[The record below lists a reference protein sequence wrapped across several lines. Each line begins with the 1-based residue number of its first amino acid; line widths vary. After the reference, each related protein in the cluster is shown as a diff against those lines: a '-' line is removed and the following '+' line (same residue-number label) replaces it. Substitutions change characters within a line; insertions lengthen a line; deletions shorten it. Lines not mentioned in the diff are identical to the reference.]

1 MAKRTGSLNVFH
13 SSIYSLSMLDMDIHP
28 GRQKKEYIL
37 VSSDNRA
44 ADSVSTTDFILR
56 LPVPINKVIKTDLV
70 QVAMDYN
77 VANIKDSTGNLANLV
92 VYVGN
97 GDFSSTFNDVM
108 LPTTT
113 TDILFEEG
121 LYTVDVLASWF
132 EQQLLKEMGPG
143 WSVFYNTSG
152 KLLIEYPVRASGD
165 NPSNRSIV
173 CRNATLAYTLGL
185 INTPTFGE
193 AISVTLN
200 PTLEFP
206 VVTTVVGGDGTGHD
220 GRYRWS
226 FPFPVKLSGVYPYLF
241 IQSRA
246 LGTDIRVANGNM
258 GYWRM
263 VLNDQVNYAL
273 NMVNNRVDTYTNE
286 PLTLKDIDI
295 KLVYP
300 DGTPVSNNGGRFT
313 LLLEIVRLV

>member
-1 MAKRTGSLNVFH
+1 
-13 SSIYSLSMLDMDIHP
+13 MLDMDIHP

-44 ADSVSTTDFILR
+44 ADSISTTDFMLR
-56 LPVPINKVIKTDLV
+56 LPVPINNVIKTDLV

-92 VYVGN
+92 VNVGN
-97 GDFSSTFNDVM
+97 GDTTTTFNNIIV
-108 LPTTT
+108 PSTT

-132 EQQLLKEMGPG
+132 EQQLLKEMGPS

-152 KLLIEYPVRASGD
+152 KLLIESPVRATAD
-165 NPSNRSIV
+165 AISNRKIT
-173 CRNATLAYTLGL
+173 CANATLAYTLGL
-185 INTPTFGE
+185 INTPTFTGG
-193 AISVTLN
+193 ALVATLL
-200 PTLEFP
+200 PTIVSP
-206 VVTTVVGGDGTGHD
+206 AVGVDGTGVN
-220 GRYRWS
+220 GTYRWT
-226 FPFPVKLSGVYPYLF
+226 FPYPVKLSGIYPYLF

-300 DGTPVSNNGGRFT
+300 DGTPVNNSGGRFT

>member
-1 MAKRTGSLNVFH
+1 MAKRTGSLYVFH

-28 GRQKKEYIL
+28 GRQQKKEYIL
-37 VSSDNRA
+37 VSSDNKA

-77 VANIKDSTGNLANLV
+77 VANIKDNAGNMANLV
-92 VYVGN
+92 VHVGN
-97 GDFSSTFNDVM
+97 GNT
-108 LPTTT
+108 PATT

-121 LYTVDVLASWF
+121 LYTVDLLASWI
-132 EQQLLKEMGPG
+132 EEQLLKEMGPG

-152 KLLIEYPVRASGD
+152 KLLIEYPIPAGD
-165 NPSNRSIV
+165 NISNRNIECFNGPLS
-173 CRNATLAYTLGL
+173 YTLGL
-185 INTPTFGE
+185 INTPTFTGG
-193 AISVTLN
+193 AVSTTLV
-200 PTLEFP
+200 PS
-206 VVTTVVGGDGTGHD
+206 TVSPAVGVNGT
-220 GRYRWS
+220 YRWN
-226 FPFPVKLSGVYPYLF
+226 FLYPVQLSGIYPYLF

-246 LGTDIRVANGNM
+246 LGTDIRVANGNT

-263 VLNDQVNYAL
+263 LLNDQVNYAL

-286 PLTLKDIDI
+286 PLTLQDIDI

-300 DGTPVSNNGGRFT
+300 DGMPVSNNGGRFT

>member
-1 MAKRTGSLNVFH
+1 MAKRTGSLYVFH
-13 SSIYSLSMLDMDIHP
+13 SSIYSLSMLDMDIYP

-37 VSSDNRA
+37 VSSDNKA

-77 VANIKDSTGNLANLV
+77 VANIKDSTGNMANLV
-92 VYVGN
+92 VHVGN
-97 GDFSSTFNDVM
+97 GDT
-108 LPTTT
+108 PATT

-152 KLLIEYPVRASGD
+152 KLLIEYPIPAPGD
-165 NPSNRSIV
+165 DDSNRNIQCS
-173 CRNATLAYTLGL
+173 NGPLSYTLGL
-185 INTPTFGE
+185 INTSTFTGG
-193 AISVTLN
+193 AVSATLV
-200 PTLEFP
+200 PS
-206 VVTTVVGGDGTGHD
+206 TVSPAVGVNGT
-220 GRYRWS
+220 YRWL
-226 FPFPVKLSGVYPYLF
+226 FPYPVQLSGIYPYLF

-263 VLNDQVNYAL
+263 VLNDQVNYSL

-300 DGTPVSNNGGRFT
+300 DGTSVANNGGRFT

>member
-1 MAKRTGSLNVFH
+1 MREPIIANRTGSLYEFH

-28 GRQKKEYIL
+28 GRQQKKEYIL

-44 ADSVSTTDFILR
+44 PDSVSTTDFILR

-92 VYVGN
+92 VHVGN
-97 GDFSSTFNDVM
+97 GDDA
-108 LPTTT
+108 PATT

-121 LYTVDVLASWF
+121 LYTVDVLATWF

-152 KLLIEYPVRASGD
+152 KLLIEYPIPGGD
-165 NPSNRSIV
+165 NDINRNIQCFDGPLSYI
-173 CRNATLAYTLGL
+173 LGL
-185 INTPTFGE
+185 INTPTFTGG
-193 AISVTLN
+193 AVSATLV
-200 PTLEFP
+200 PS
-206 VVTTVVGGDGTGHD
+206 TVSPAVGINGT
-220 GRYRWS
+220 YRWL
-226 FPFPVKLSGVYPYLF
+226 FPYPVQLSGIYPYLF

-273 NMVNNRVDTYTNE
+273 SMVNNRVDTYTNE

>member
-1 MAKRTGSLNVFH
+1 
-13 SSIYSLSMLDMDIHP
+13 MDIHP
-28 GRQKKEYIL
+28 GRQQQKKEYIL

-56 LPVPINKVIKTDLV
+56 LPVPINRVIKTDLV

-77 VANIKDSTGNLANLV
+77 VANIKDSTGNMANLV
-92 VYVGN
+92 VHVGN
-97 GDFSSTFNDVM
+97 GDRVVVDEVETG
-108 LPTTT
+108 TT

-121 LYTVDVLASWF
+121 LYTVDVLATWF
-132 EQQLLKEMGPG
+132 EQQLLKEMGLG
-143 WSVFYNTSG
+143 WAVFYNTSG
-152 KLLIEYPVRASGD
+152 KLLIEYPIPYGD
-165 NPSNRSIV
+165 NV
-173 CRNATLAYTLGL
+173 ATRNIQCFNGPLSYTLGL
-185 INTPTFGE
+185 INTPTFTGE
-193 AISVTLN
+193 AVSTTLVPSTVT
-200 PTLEFP
+200 PA
-206 VVTTVVGGDGTGHD
+206 VGINGT
-220 GRYRWS
+220 YRWT
-226 FPFPVKLSGVYPYLF
+226 FPYPVQLSGIYPYLF

-286 PLTLKDIDI
+286 PLTLKEIDI

-300 DGTPVSNNGGRFT
+300 DGTPVNNSGGRFT

>member
-1 MAKRTGSLNVFH
+1 
-13 SSIYSLSMLDMDIHP
+13 MLDMDINS

-56 LPVPINKVIKTDLV
+56 LPVPIHKVIKTDLV

-77 VANIKDSTGNLANLV
+77 VANIKDSTGNMENLV
-92 VYVGN
+92 IHVGN
-97 GDFSSTFNDVM
+97 GDAEG
-108 LPTTT
+108 TT

-121 LYTVDVLASWF
+121 LYTVDVLASWI
-132 EQQLLKEMGPG
+132 EEQLLKEMGPG

-152 KLLIEYPVRASGD
+152 KLLIEFPISVGD
-165 NPSNRSIV
+165 ALENRNIQCFNGPLS
-173 CRNATLAYTLGL
+173 YTLGL
-185 INTPTFGE
+185 INTTTFTGE
-193 AISVTLN
+193 DVSTTLV
-200 PTLEFP
+200 P
-206 VVTTVVGGDGTGHD
+206 TTVSPAVGINGT
-220 GRYRWS
+220 YRWT
-226 FPFPVKLSGVYPYLF
+226 FPYPIHLSGIYPYLF

-246 LGTDIRVANGNM
+246 LGTDIRVANGNT

-263 VLNDQVNYAL
+263 LLNDQVNYAL

-286 PLTLKDIDI
+286 PLTLQDIDI

-300 DGTPVSNNGGRFT
+300 DGMPVINNGGRFT

>member
-44 ADSVSTTDFILR
+44 PDSVSTTDFILR

-77 VANIKDSTGNLANLV
+77 VANIKDNLGNMANLV
-92 VYVGN
+92 VHVGN
-97 GDFSSTFNDVM
+97 GNT
-108 LPTTT
+108 PATT

-121 LYTVDVLASWF
+121 LYTVDLLASWI
-132 EQQLLKEMGPG
+132 EEQLLKEMGPG

-152 KLLIEYPVRASGD
+152 KLLIEYPIPAGD
-165 NPSNRSIV
+165 NIGNRNIECFNGPLSYI
-173 CRNATLAYTLGL
+173 LGL
-185 INTPTFGE
+185 INTPTFTGG
-193 AISVTLN
+193 AVSTTLV
-200 PTLEFP
+200 PS
-206 VVTTVVGGDGTGHD
+206 TVSPAVGVNGT
-220 GRYRWS
+220 YRWN
-226 FPFPVKLSGVYPYLF
+226 FPYPVQLSGIYPYLF

-263 VLNDQVNYAL
+263 VLNDQVNYSL

-300 DGTPVSNNGGRFT
+300 DGTPVNNNGGRFT

>member
-1 MAKRTGSLNVFH
+1 
-13 SSIYSLSMLDMDIHP
+13 MLDMDINS

-56 LPVPINKVIKTDLV
+56 LPVPIHKVIKTDLV

-77 VANIKDSTGNLANLV
+77 VANIKDSTGNMENLV
-92 VYVGN
+92 IHVGN
-97 GDFSSTFNDVM
+97 GDAEG
-108 LPTTT
+108 TT

-121 LYTVDVLASWF
+121 LYTVDVLASWI
-132 EQQLLKEMGPG
+132 EEQLLKEMGPG

-152 KLLIEYPVRASGD
+152 KLLIEYPIPYGD
-165 NPSNRSIV
+165 NV
-173 CRNATLAYTLGL
+173 GTRNIQCFNGPLSYTLGL
-185 INTPTFGE
+185 INTTTFTGE
-193 AISVTLN
+193 DVSATLV
-200 PTLEFP
+200 PS
-206 VVTTVVGGDGTGHD
+206 TVSPAVGINGT
-220 GRYRWS
+220 YRWT
-226 FPFPVKLSGVYPYLF
+226 FPYPIHLSGIYPYLF

-246 LGTDIRVANGNM
+246 LGTDIRVANGNT

-263 VLNDQVNYAL
+263 LLNDQVNYAL

-286 PLTLKDIDI
+286 PLTLQDIDI

-300 DGTPVSNNGGRFT
+300 DGMPVINNGGRFT